1 MGKRILALLLTMILV
16 SSLFAACGEKEAS
29 TDNGE
34 TKTEKKADTTKE
46 ETKKEDTKKEDA
58 TEASAEAQEPVTIVV
73 TTWDSTSQL
82 TDDMVAGFQAEYPHI
97 TVEFQS
103 IVQGYDEKLQ
113 IMNASGETPDV
124 LLMWNTPQY
133 VESGIVEPLDAYIA
147 RDNYDMD
154 QYYPVTADWAKYK
167 GQTWGLPKDVTP
179 RAMFYNKGVFDGAG
193 VAYPED
199 GWTWADF
206 TETVKSL
213 TNGKTGDEAQYGFI
227 ALAGQTYMLQHFI
240 WSNGGQLTSDDG
252 MSATGFVNSA
262 ENVETLA
269 WFKDVFDSSAK
280 SLVSTGDGNPGN
292 AEFMSGKIAMMD
304 NGSWPIADLRNE
316 PGLEFGIVTPPVPE
330 AGMPF
335 KPVVHSATWSM
346 FAESQNKEAAW
357 EFIKWVGGPAG
368 AELIGASGFSTT
380 AIPAV
385 NDELGL
391 KDTELGKFLEIL
403 ELPTNSPEFTK
414 NPRYFE
420 SDGAFGTAVAKILL
434 DDADILE
441 SLTEAA
447 TEMDSILSNN

>member
-1 MGKRILALLLTMILV
+1 MMKRVLALLLTMILV
-16 SSLFAACGEKEAS
+16 SSLFAACGE
-29 TDNGE
+29 TE
-34 TKTEKKADTTKE
+34 TTTETGDSKTESKSEDTKEGSKE
-46 ETKKEDTKKEDA
+46 ETK
-58 TEASAEAQEPVTIVV
+58 AEAEEIEPVTIVV
-73 TTWDSTSQL
+73 TTWDSGSQL
-82 TDDMVAGFQAEYPHI
+82 TDDMVAGFEAEFPHI
-97 TVEFQS
+97 KVEFQS

-133 VESGIVEPLDAYIA
+133 VESGIVEPLDEYIA

-179 RAMFYNKGVFDGAG
+179 RAMFYNKGVFDDAG
-193 VAYPED
+193 VAYPQD
-199 GWTWADF
+199 GWTWAEF
-206 TETVKSL
+206 TETVKAL
-213 TNGKTGDEAQYGFI
+213 TNGKTGDEARYGFI

-252 MSATGFVNSA
+252 KSATGFVNSP
-262 ENVETLA
+262 ENVETIT
-269 WFKDVFDSSAK
+269 WFKEVFDSSAK
-280 SLVSTGDGNPGN
+280 SLVATGDGNPGN

-330 AGMPF
+330 EGAAF
-335 KPVVHSATWSM
+335 TPVVHSATWSM
-346 FAESQNKEAAW
+346 FAGSQNKDAAW

-368 AELIGASGFSTT
+368 AKLIGASGFSTT

-385 NDELGL
+385 NEELGL
-391 KDTELGKFLEIL
+391 AETELGKFMEIL
-403 ELPTNSPEFTK
+403 DMPTNSPEFTK

-420 SDGAFGTAVAKILL
+420 SDGAFGAAIAKVLL

-441 SLTEAA
+441 ALTEAA
-447 TEMDSILSNN
+447 EEMDSILSQE

>member
-1 MGKRILALLLTMILV
+1 MSKRLLALLLTMVLV
-16 SSLFAACGEKEAS
+16 SSLFSACGKEEAPA
-29 TDNGE
+29 E
-34 TKTEKKADTTKE
+34 KADTTTEKTTEAKKTE
-46 ETKKEDTKKEDA
+46 EAADA
-58 TEASAEAQEPVTIVV
+58 TEATEMAETKEPVTIVV
-73 TTWDSTSQL
+73 TTWDSENQL
-82 TDDMVAGFQAEYPHI
+82 TNDMVAGFQAEFPHI

-113 IMNASGETPDV
+113 IMNAGGDTPDV

-133 VESGIVEPLDAYIA
+133 VESGIVEPLDEYIA

-179 RAMFYNKGVFDGAG
+179 RAMYYNKGVFDEAG

-199 GWTWADF
+199 GWTWAEF

-213 TNGKTGDEAQYGFI
+213 TNNKQGDEARYGFI

-252 MSATGFVNSA
+252 QSASGYVNSA
-262 ENVETLA
+262 QNVETIK

-280 SLVSTGDGNPGN
+280 SLVATGDGNPGN
-292 AEFMSGKIAMMD
+292 AEFMSGKVAMMD

-330 AGMPF
+330 VGTAF

-346 FAESQNKEAAW
+346 FAESQNKDAAW
-357 EFIKWVGGPAG
+357 EFIKWVGGPEG
-368 AELIGASGFSTT
+368 AKLIGASGFSTT

-385 NDELGL
+385 NEALGL
-391 KDTELGKFLEIL
+391 KDTELGKFMEIL
-403 ELPTNSPEFTK
+403 EMPTLSPEFTK

-420 SDGAFGTAVAKILL
+420 ADGEFGAAIAKVLL
-434 DDADILE
+434 DDADVLE
-441 SLTEAA
+441 SLTEAG
-447 TEMDSILSNN
+447 ESMDSILAE